1 MSTAAQQEV
10 TTPVKAAKGDFVWHE
25 LRTTDAKGAEDFY
38 THVVGWQA
46 KPSGDPGG
54 MPYTIYKNGSTFAG
68 EYQAVA
74 NMDLARCRLEE
85 ARDQPQRRRLAAA
98 GGAQKADQLPVID
111 TQ

>member
-25 LRTTDAKGAEDFY
+25 LRTTDAKGAQDFY

-54 MPYTIYKNGSTFAG
+54 MPYTLLSVGDLGAAG
-68 EYQAVA
+68 LMQLTPE
-74 NMDLARCRLEE
+74 MLASRHETRLG
-85 ARDQPQRRRLAAA
+85 RLHRRR
-98 GGAQKADQLPVID
+98 
-111 TQ
+111 